1 MKQSIAIVAVA
12 FNRLYSLQRLLRSLE
27 KAYFE
32 GEQNVPLII
41 SIDKSDT
48 DDVERFA
55 DSYVWNYGEKRVIKH
70 NKNIGLKAHVL
81 GLGKWLDEFDA
92 IVVLEDDV
100 VVAED
105 FWYYVCQCVDVYES
119 NEDIA
124 GVSLYGFSINYHL
137 RHPFIPLHVGG
148 NDVYFMNCAM
158 SWGQVWMRKSWK
170 KFESWCQENQEFKSS
185 LNLPESICSWGDRSW
200 LKYHTKYC
208 MEENKYFVFPYV
220 SYSTNFSDA
229 GVHIS
234 AADTIYQVPLLQGK
248 NHNLCLP
255 IEVLRGVAYDGFFEN
270 KELYRTLGCGEDDV
284 CLDLN
289 GANSNR
295 MSKRFWLTT
304 KKLSYHV
311 KEHFSIALKPIEQN
325 VLQWNHEGNGIYL
338 YDTSVPMPSPKDE
351 GNPAFL
357 VQHYIQNGFLFLRE
371 YGFKNV
377 LKDFLKVVKIKFG
390 L

>member
-137 RHPFIPLHVGG
+137 HHPFIPLHVGG

-170 KFESWCQENQEFKSS
+170 KFESWYQENQEFKSS

-255 IEVLRGVAYDGFFEN
+255 IEVLGGVAYDGFFEN